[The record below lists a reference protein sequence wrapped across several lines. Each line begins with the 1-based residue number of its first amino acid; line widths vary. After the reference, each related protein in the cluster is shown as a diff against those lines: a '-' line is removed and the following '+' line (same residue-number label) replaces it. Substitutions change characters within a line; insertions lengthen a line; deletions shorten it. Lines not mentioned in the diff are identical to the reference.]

1 MSGDLNI
8 TSGGAVS
15 VDSEAFRAIG
25 DRLSRAA
32 DTVRDAGEKAR
43 RASRLLA
50 LRPSLPGLIDP
61 WEIGACGDRLERIAD
76 EMRQDAAGMR
86 MMADVF
92 ELVELRA
99 EQEALRIAR
108 PEEALELQDRIDALV
123 RSDPAVE
130 DRATMLVD
138 AWKDHRFDGLLE
150 QPIDRVLMATGLT
163 GGLLLPSILGIALA
177 ARPGG
182 SVRNA
187 VLPTGTAL
195 TGPRPPVTVEMTS
208 RSVVGGAPR
217 DLTQAL
223 QRLPKDDP
231 QIRIEKMTYRDGS
244 TRYLA
249 YLDGTRTVL
258 PGTQQPWDMGS
269 NWDVYMD
276 RERSASS
283 EATRKALELAGA
295 RPGDRVD
302 VVGYSQAG
310 MIVDHL
316 AMSGVYDTGLVVTVG
331 DPTQASL
338 APDQMLVE
346 LRHTDDPIGSGL
358 SGGGSAGGTGSPD
371 SFSVTREA
379 AHGLAESS
387 LSAHS
392 FDEYLETA
400 RLADASGDVR
410 VGKLREYLAGLDQAV
425 RVERMDFTATR
436 P

>member
-61 WEIGACGDRLERIAD
+61 WEIGGCGDRLERIAD

-195 TGPRPPVTVEMTS
+195 TGPRPPVTVEMIS

-358 SGGGSAGGTGSPD
+358 SGGGSAGGTGSRD